1 MNKMLLLS
9 LFLAVAL
16 YISISGGYSQDSLF
30 LKDNA
35 AKTDYANNESLNE
48 NVNDTL
54 VQGISGE
61 EESRVELI
69 PRKIFFGN
77 PEITQILISPNGKWI
92 GCIAPLNGVLNIW
105 LAPSNN
111 ISSIKPITNDTF
123 RGIQSYSLA
132 FDNRHVLYTQDKKG
146 DENWTVYS
154 VDLITGV
161 TKAITPEVGVNA
173 RLLVN
178 NHRFPNEAL
187 VGLNDRDP
195 RYHDFYLVN
204 ISTGEKRLLLMNEV
218 GFNHFGV
225 DSNLKIRLGFNTTP
239 EGGEEIFERLE
250 NGTWKLFIKV
260 DPQDEMA
267 TYPIRYDE
275 SGDILYMRESR
286 GREMTALTAINL
298 TSGVEEV
305 LAENEK
311 ADIDGTMPHPT
322 KRTPQAASYNYER
335 RNWIILDPS
344 IKADME
350 YLSSVEEG
358 DFEPTSRTL
367 DDRRWIVSYRI
378 DDGPVKY
385 YLYDRDEGKAEF
397 LFSNRAALEKLP
409 LSKMNPVVLKSRDG
423 LNLVSYYTLPV
434 GSDTDNDDLP
444 EKPLPMVLLVHG
456 GPWGRDEWGYDPEH
470 QWLANRGYAVLSV
483 NFRGSTGFGKSF
495 INAGDREW
503 GRKMQYDLLDA
514 VNWSIEKG
522 IAKPDKI
529 AIMGGSYGGY
539 ATLAGMTF
547 SPDVFACGVDICG
560 ISNLTSHIM
569 SVPPY
574 WLPEIEKEF
583 RRVGDYRTEEGRQFL
598 KERSPLTY
606 ANRIEKPLLIA
617 QGANDPRVKKEESE
631 QIVSAMLE
639 NDIPVVY
646 VLYKDEG
653 HGFVRPENRL
663 SFYAIAESF
672 LAEVLGGRAEP
683 IKDAFEGANLTIPVG
698 VELVPGLA
706 EAMASGS

>member
-1 MNKMLLLS
+1 MKKMLLLFLTVAIS
-9 LFLAVAL
+9 L
-16 YISISGGYSQDSLF
+16 SITCGYSQDNLF
-30 LKDNA
+30 PKDNV
-35 AKTDYANNESLNE
+35 AKADYAIDESQKE
-48 NVNDTL
+48 VVNDSSD
-54 VQGISGE
+54 QDISSE
-61 EESRVELI
+61 VENRTELI

-77 PEITQILISPNGKWI
+77 PDIAQIVISPNGKWI
-92 GCIAPLNGVLNIW
+92 GYIAPLKGVLNVW
-105 LAPSNN
+105 VAPSDN
-111 ISSIKPITNDTF
+111 ISSIRPITNDTF
-123 RGIQSYSLA
+123 RGIQSYSFA
-132 FDNRHVLYTQDKKG
+132 FDNQHVLYTQDKKG

-154 VDLITGV
+154 ADLMIGV
-161 TKAITPEVGVNA
+161 TKAITPEEGVNA
-173 RLLVN
+173 LLLVN

-195 RYHDFYLVN
+195 RYHDLYLIN
-204 ISTGEKRLLLMNEV
+204 ISSGKKRLLLKNEE
-218 GFNHFGV
+218 GFNHFAV
-225 DSNLKIRLGFNTTP
+225 DSNLTVRLGFNTTP
-239 EGGEEIFERLE
+239 DGGEEILERLE

-275 SGDILYMRESR
+275 SGNILYMRESR
-286 GREMTALTAINL
+286 GREITALTSINL
-298 TSGVEEV
+298 TTGVEEV
-305 LAENEK
+305 LAENTK

-335 RNWIILDPS
+335 RHWIILDPS

-358 DFEPTSRTL
+358 DYEPSSRTL
-367 DDRRWIVSYRI
+367 DDRRWIVSYRT

-385 YLYDRDEGKAEF
+385 YLYDRDEKKAEF
-397 LFSNRAALEKLP
+397 LFSNRPALEN
-409 LSKMNPVVLKSRDG
+409 LSLAKMNPVVLKSRDG
-423 LNLVSYYTLPV
+423 LNLVSYYTLPA
-434 GSDTDNDDLP
+434 GSDKDNDAFP
-444 EKPLPMVLLVHG
+444 EEPLPMILLVHG
-456 GPWGRDEWGYDPEH
+456 GPWGRDEWGYDSEH

-503 GRKMQYDLLDA
+503 GRKMQDDLLDA

-539 ATLAGMTF
+539 AALAGMTF

-560 ISNLTSHIM
+560 ISNLTSHLM

-631 QIVSAMLE
+631 QIVSAMQE
-639 NDIPVVY
+639 NGIPVVF

-663 SFYAIAESF
+663 SFYAIAETF
-672 LAEVLGGRAEP
+672 LAEVLGGRSEP
-683 IKDAFEGANLTIPVG
+683 IEDAFEGANLTVPVG

>member
-1 MNKMLLLS
+1 MKKMRL
-9 LFLAVAL
+9 LFLTVAIYL
-16 YISISGGYSQDSLF
+16 SITCGYSQDNLF
-30 LKDNA
+30 PKDNI
-35 AKTDYANNESLNE
+35 AKADYAIDESQKEVINDSSDQDISSEVE
-48 NVNDTL
+48 NRT
-54 VQGISGE
+54 
-61 EESRVELI
+61 ELI

-77 PEITQILISPNGKWI
+77 PDKAQILISPNGKWI
-92 GCIAPLNGVLNIW
+92 GYIAPLNGVLNVW
-105 LAPSNN
+105 VAPSDN
-111 ISSIKPITNDTF
+111 ISSIMPITNDTF
-123 RGIQSYSLA
+123 RGIQSYSFA
-132 FDNRHVLYTQDKKG
+132 FDNQHVLYTQDKKG

-154 VDLITGV
+154 ADLMIGV
-161 TKAITPEVGVNA
+161 TKAITPEEGVNA

-195 RYHDFYLVN
+195 RYHDLYLIN
-204 ISTGEKRLLLMNEV
+204 ISSGKKRLLLKNEE
-218 GFNHFGV
+218 GFNHFAV
-225 DSNLKIRLGFNTTP
+225 DSNLRVRLGFNTTP
-239 EGGEEIFERLE
+239 DGGEEILERLE

-275 SGDILYMRESR
+275 SGNILYMRESR
-286 GREMTALTAINL
+286 GREITALTSINL
-298 TSGVEEV
+298 TTGVEVV
-305 LAENEK
+305 LAENTK

-335 RNWIILDPS
+335 RHWIILDPS

-358 DFEPTSRTL
+358 DYEPSSRTL
-367 DDRRWIVSYRI
+367 DDRRWIVSYRT

-385 YLYDRDEGKAEF
+385 YLYDRDEKKAEF
-397 LFSNRAALEKLP
+397 LFSNRPALEN
-409 LSKMNPVVLKSRDG
+409 LSLAKMNPVVLKSRDG

-434 GSDTDNDDLP
+434 GSDKDDDAFP
-444 EKPLPMVLLVHG
+444 EEPLPMVLLVHG
-456 GPWGRDEWGYDPEH
+456 GPWGRDEWGYDSEH

-503 GRKMQYDLLDA
+503 GRKMQDDLLDA

-522 IAKPDKI
+522 IARPDKI

-539 ATLAGMTF
+539 ATLAGMAF

-560 ISNLTSHIM
+560 VSNLTSHLM

-631 QIVSAMLE
+631 QIVSAMQE
-639 NDIPVVY
+639 NGIPVVY

-663 SFYAIAESF
+663 SFYAIAETF
-672 LAEVLGGRAEP
+672 MAEVLGGRSEP
-683 IKDAFEGANLTIPVG
+683 IEDAFEGSNLTIPVG

-706 EAMASGS
+706 EAMAPGS